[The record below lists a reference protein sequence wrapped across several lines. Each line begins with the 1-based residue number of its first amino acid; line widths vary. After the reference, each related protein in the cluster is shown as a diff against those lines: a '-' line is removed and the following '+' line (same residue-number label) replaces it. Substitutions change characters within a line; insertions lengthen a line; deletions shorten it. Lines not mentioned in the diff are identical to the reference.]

1 MIIIGLAVR
10 PVVVLIH
17 LLSHALTAIAITQQ
31 KTTIYLGSYGDQEK
45 SAKISIGLL
54 DVWFTVIPFL
64 WQIGLCIPTD
74 KVPFKFEQRLSYI
87 LAGPLTPVAI
97 SGVVLLISA
106 VFGFNYYITFTLT
119 ALFYAAV
126 IDLLINFI
134 PRDKPTFT
142 DGYSLKLLLIRKKYP
157 TEFFVALDEF
167 SRHDYVAAAKHF
179 EKASRIMPQKKTIHE
194 FYLKAKELAIEPS
207 H

>member
-17 LLSHALTAIAITQQ
+17 LLAHALTAIAITEQ

-45 SAKISIGLL
+45 SAKVSIGLL

-64 WQIGLCIPTD
+64 WQIGICIPTD
-74 KVPFKFEQRLSYI
+74 KVPLKFEQKLSYT
-87 LAGPLTPVAI
+87 LAGPLMPVAI
-97 SGVVLLISA
+97 SGVILLIAA
-106 VFGFNYYITFTLT
+106 VAGFNPFVVFTLN

-126 IDLLINFI
+126 VDLFINFI
-134 PRDKPTFT
+134 PRDKPIFT
-142 DGYSLKLLLIRKKYP
+142 DGYSLKLLLTRKKYP

-179 EKASRIMPQKKTIHE
+179 EKASRIMPQKKNIHE
-194 FYLKAKELAIEPS
+194 FYLKAKELAS
-207 H
+207 